1 MFVIMLMLYWY
12 AYILDVNGAF
22 LHGRFRNGEVIYS
35 EIPDG
40 FKSKW
45 DPRVWLWLLLKT
57 CYGLKQASYEFWRM
71 LIKTMNK
78 MGYSRSAADPCVYY
92 RWRNK
97 SLNVW
102 MSWVDDLIPLIK

>member
-1 MFVIMLMLYWY
+1 MKEKANGTYKARCNMQGFEQNDGEHYDSHSISSPVTNDVSIRVMFVIMLMLSWY

-45 DPRVWLWLLLKT
+45 DPRIWL
-57 CYGLKQASYEFWRM
+57 
-71 LIKTMNK
+71 
-78 MGYSRSAADPCVYY
+78 
-92 RWRNK
+92 
-97 SLNVW
+97 
-102 MSWVDDLIPLIK
+102 